1 MAGRSGNILPSIQTR
16 PRRISANLLMNS
28 HLKNPPTVLIVN
40 DDQVALDLLRDLLK
54 PEGYRVLEALSPHR
68 ALELAAVIR
77 TDIIVCDVAMPE
89 MNGMELCRRLKKDP
103 HTANTPV
110 LLVSTVLKE
119 EAAMLEGFAAG
130 ADDYIEIP
138 FRHEELL
145 VKVARL
151 AERHRVERRYRE
163 IVEQAADI
171 IYTSD
176 VEGRITSINEAGA
189 RFFGKASF
197 ELIGQ
202 PLSALIGPETAG
214 RDIAEMKNVKS
225 FEPVRF
231 TNCVKNALGEPRYLE
246 GIVTLERD
254 ARGELLGV
262 RGVVRDVTEQQ
273 MAEKALRESEAR
285 YRVVAETASDAI
297 ITIEDSGKILFAN
310 PAAEKIFGYDVS
322 EMVGSSLTRLV
333 PECLRY
339 VHSHATG
346 PDHKSGRP
354 QAGPD
359 AVRISGLHKSGHEIP
374 LEISLGEFA
383 ADNKRVFTAVVRDV
397 TERMHTEAALEKS
410 NEEYRLLFEGNPH
423 PMWVV
428 DEETYAFLAVN
439 DCTVERYGY
448 SREEFLRMTVKDIRP
463 PEDIPEVLQRVRSTE
478 ADYGFAGQWRHRRK
492 DGTIIEAE
500 VSWHRLTFAGR
511 PAKLVLATD
520 VTERKRAEAA
530 VRESEER
537 YRELFENA
545 NDIIYTID
553 LAGNFTSLNQTG
565 ERVTGYTRAE
575 ALSMNLTQ
583 VVVPEQVD
591 LARAMLARK
600 LDSDI
605 STVYELE
612 IITKSRRRIPLELS
626 SRIIRQEGKPVG
638 VQGIARDIS
647 ARKGAE
653 EALRDSEEKFRSIVE
668 TTNEWIWAIDLEG
681 NHTYTNPAIEQILG
695 YTAEEML
702 RANSLVFLHEDDRR
716 EFEKLLPK
724 LISEKRGW
732 TGLVLR
738 WKHKQGGYRYLESNG
753 LPVFDQQGSLI
764 GYRGADRDITER
776 RRMEAERQVIFEII
790 QGVITTPTL
799 DELLKLIHHSISKLL
814 YAENCFVAL
823 HDPATNLIHF
833 EFWLDKYD
841 PVPPPRPVGKKGFA
855 SYVLQTGKPLLLTR
869 ELTNQMVERGEVE
882 NSGTPSASWLGVP
895 LRTPSRTLGVLVVQN
910 YEDEDAYTEQDL
922 ELLTSVGSQTALAI
936 ERKRAESELQQ
947 QAERVALTNRISQA
961 VRRTLDPSEVFE
973 TAVHEL
979 GAHLEVDRCSLF
991 MKDEK
996 ASRVANVA
1004 EYHVADVVPAGRDF
1018 DLAQVQ
1024 GLIAAMEKHG
1034 VMAFDDVANDERIRE
1049 MYQGI
1054 LKRMDVKSI
1063 MYVGVTVGQELLG
1076 AFALSTTKHL
1086 RHWSEADIEV
1096 AKSAADQTGIAIR
1109 QARLYQKAETTSM
1122 REALVNKLSVAIRA
1136 SLSLTDV
1143 LDTAARELG
1152 QALSA
1157 SRVQVHLYDP
1167 TGDRSTARREYL
1179 APGGAPVEASDGDYD
1194 DLLRQ
1199 HFLTSLSPLVINDA
1213 RQYADGAPEFSEC
1226 LRSHAVRAGVCSQID
1241 YPLTVNG
1248 EFRGV
1253 ISIDQ
1258 AEANRRW
1265 AEDEVLLVESVAA
1278 QLATGIAQAE
1288 LFEMVAR
1295 AKKEWE
1301 STFDAM
1307 SDGIFIFDRTGRLS
1321 RVNRAGAAMEN
1332 ALPESL
1338 LGRKCCGILLASSD
1352 DAACIVEQALRQSG
1366 RINVEIVPHHLNRP
1380 VLVTV
1385 EPVLDERGQTVGAVC
1400 TARDL
1405 SELRKVEAVARE
1417 HQSLLKNIL
1426 ESAREAIYALDTEGN
1441 YKWCNKAMLEM
1452 TGYELDEIIGHH
1464 FLERTH
1470 EEDREMRTERF
1481 AVALCGEPQRLESRY
1496 IARDGSVRYAAV
1508 NSAPIIVDGQTTGVL
1523 GIAHDVTEQ
1532 KQERERA
1539 ARADKLRALGQ
1550 LASGVAHDFNN
1561 SLAAILGRAQL
1572 ILRRVKDEELIRSLG
1587 IIVTA
1592 AEDAAATVRRIQTF
1606 ARKSV
1611 AAELELLDVAGL
1623 LRDAIEITRTRW
1635 QNEARAE
1642 GLNVDVTLN
1651 AEQGCFTRGSA
1662 SELREV
1668 FVNLIVNAVDAMP
1681 QGGSLTICCKKTG
1694 DRLRLRFADAGTGM
1708 NEEVRERVFEP
1719 FYTTKGVK
1727 GTGLGL
1733 AVSYGIIERHQG
1745 LISVESKLGT
1755 GTTFYID
1762 LPVAAP
1768 DELSAEAIKQDA
1780 QTATLSI
1787 LVVDDEEFVR
1797 ETLADMLT
1805 DLNHKVVTAHGG
1817 GEALEKVATQDFDLV
1832 FTDLAMPEMDGWE
1845 TARAIRKRR
1854 PELPVVLVTGYGATA
1869 QPPSGELDLVAGIIG
1884 KPFDFDQ
1891 VTGTIARVCGKS
1903 LVQV

>member
-1 MAGRSGNILPSIQTR
+1 
-16 PRRISANLLMNS
+16 MNRQ
-28 HLKNPPTVLIVN
+28 LKNPPTVLIVN
-40 DDQVALDLLRDLLK
+40 DDRVALDLFRDLLE
-54 PEGYRVLEALSPHR
+54 PEGYKVLEAITPHR
-68 ALELAAVIR
+68 ALEITATVR
-77 TDIIVCDVAMPE
+77 TDIIICDVVMPE
-89 MNGMELCRRLKKDP
+89 INGIELCRRLKKDP
-103 HTANTPV
+103 LTTHTPV
-110 LLVSTVLKE
+110 LLVSAVLKE
-119 EAAMLEGFAAG
+119 EAAMLEGFTAG

-151 AERHRVERRYRE
+151 AERHRVERRYRD

-171 IYTSD
+171 IYTRD
-176 VEGRITSINEAGA
+176 MDGRITSINEAGA
-189 RFFGKASF
+189 RFFGKAPF

-202 PLSALIGPETAG
+202 PLSLLIGPETAG
-214 RDIAEMKNVKS
+214 RDIAEMKTVKS

-254 ARGELLGV
+254 AQGELLGV

-273 MAEKALRESEAR
+273 MVQKALRESEAR

-297 ITIEDSGKILFAN
+297 ITLEESGKILFAN
-310 PAAEKIFGYDVS
+310 PAAEKIFGYETS

-333 PECLRY
+333 PDCLRHIHRSVKESDY
-339 VHSHATG
+339 KAARRHGV
-346 PDHKSGRP
+346 PDT
-354 QAGPD
+354 
-359 AVRISGLHKSGHEIP
+359 VRTSGLHKLGQEIP
-374 LEISLGEFA
+374 LEISLGDFFA
-383 ADNKRVFTAVVRDV
+383 NNKRVLTAVVRDV
-397 TERMHTEAALEKS
+397 TERVSTEAALHKQ
-410 NEEYRLLFEGNPH
+410 NKEYRMLFDSNPC
-423 PMWVV
+423 PMYVC
-428 DEETYAFLAVN
+428 DEATLEFRAVN
-439 DCTVERYGY
+439 EAAVNHYGY
-448 SREEFLRMTVKDIRP
+448 SREEFLKMTALDIRP
-463 PEDIPEVLQRVRSTE
+463 AEEVPKLLAYVAKKSGTHD
-478 ADYGFAGQWRHRRK
+478 AAGHWKHCKK
-492 DGTIIEAE
+492 DGSVIDVE
-500 VSWHRLTFAGR
+500 VNWHKLDFAGR
-511 PAKLVLATD
+511 PSYLVMAND
-520 VTERKRAEAA
+520 ITEQRQAEAA
-530 VRESEER
+530 MRESEER

-565 ERVTGYTRAE
+565 ERVTGYTQTE
-575 ALSMNLTQ
+575 ALNMNLTQ

-600 LDSDI
+600 LDTDKA
-605 STVYELE
+605 TVYELD
-612 IITKSRRRIPLELS
+612 IITKSGQRIPLELS
-626 SRIIRQEGKPVG
+626 SRLIYQEGKPVG

-653 EALRDSEEKFRSIVE
+653 EALKDSEEKFRSIVE

-681 NHTYTNPAIEQILG
+681 KHTYTNPAIEQILG

-702 RANSLVFLHEDDRR
+702 GANSVAFLHEDDRR
-716 EFEKLLPK
+716 KVEELLPQ
-724 LISEKRGW
+724 LIREKRGW

-753 LPVFDQQGSLI
+753 LPVFDQQGNLI

-823 HDPATNLIHF
+823 HDPATDLIHF

-991 MKDEK
+991 MKDER
-996 ASRVANVA
+996 AGRVTNAA
-1004 EYHVADVVPAGRDF
+1004 EYHVPDVVPAGRDF
-1018 DLAQVQ
+1018 ALPQVQ
-1024 GLIAAMEKHG
+1024 GLNAAIEKHG

-1049 MYQGI
+1049 FYQGI

-1076 AFALSTTKHL
+1076 AFALSTTKQL

-1152 QALSA
+1152 QALLA
-1157 SRVQVHLYDP
+1157 SRVQVHLYDSS
-1167 TGDRSTARREYL
+1167 GDRSTAHRQYL
-1179 APGGAPVEASDGDYD
+1179 APGCAPVDESDGDFD
-1194 DLLRQ
+1194 DLLRR
-1199 HFLTSLSPLVINDA
+1199 HLMTSLTPLVIDDA
-1213 RQYADGAPEFSEC
+1213 REYADGAPQFSEC
-1226 LRSHAVRAGVCSQID
+1226 LRSHAVSAGVCSQID

-1253 ISIDQ
+1253 ISIHQ
-1258 AEANRRW
+1258 AEGNRRW

-1321 RVNRAGAAMEN
+1321 RVNRAGAAMDN
-1332 ALPESL
+1332 APPESL
-1338 LGRKCCGILLASSD
+1338 LGRKCCDILLANSD

-1366 RINVEIVPHHLNRP
+1366 SINVEILPHHLNRP

-1417 HQSLLKNIL
+1417 RQSLLKNIL

-1441 YKWCNKAMLEM
+1441 YKWCNKAMLDM

-1470 EEDREMRTERF
+1470 EEDREMRIERF
-1481 AVALCGEPQRLESRY
+1481 AAALHGEPQRLESRY
-1496 IARDGSVRYAAV
+1496 IARDGTVRYAAI

-1523 GIAHDVTEQ
+1523 GIAHDITEQ

-1611 AAELELLDVAGL
+1611 AAELELLDVGGL

-1651 AEQGCFTRGSA
+1651 AEGRFFTRGSA

-1681 QGGSLTICCKKTG
+1681 QGGSLTICCKQKG
-1694 DRLRLRFADAGTGM
+1694 DRLQLRFADSGTGM

-1719 FYTTKGVK
+1719 FYTTKGVH

-1733 AVSYGIIERHQG
+1733 AVSYGIIERHEGMITVDSQ
-1745 LISVESKLGT
+1745 LGK
-1755 GTTFYID
+1755 GTTFYLD
-1762 LPVAAP
+1762 LPLAAP
-1768 DELSAEAIKQDA
+1768 DELISELSRPDA
-1780 QTATLSI
+1780 QTAPLSV
-1787 LVVDDEEFVR
+1787 LVIDDEAFVR
-1797 ETLADMLT
+1797 ETLADMLA
-1805 DLNHKVVTAHGG
+1805 DLDHKVVAVQGG
-1817 GEALEKVATQDFDLV
+1817 REAIEKLSTQDFDLV

-1845 TARAIRKRR
+1845 TARAIRERR
-1854 PELPVVLVTGYGATA
+1854 PKLPVVLVTGYGATA
-1869 QPPSGELDLVAGIIG
+1869 QPPSGEIDLVAGIIG
-1884 KPFDFDQ
+1884 KPFDFEQ
-1891 VTGTIARVCGKS
+1891 VSGTIARVCGGAGITLEVRS
-1903 LVQV
+1903 